1 MGWTRKRVD
10 AEGVYHTAHYV
21 GLDGKIR
28 TESGFT
34 YRADARDAVEDAEAA
49 LEQAALDQA
58 PSTDHDPAS
67 RHG

>member
-10 AEGVYHTAHYV
+10 AESVYYSAHYV
-21 GLDGKIR
+21 GSDGKIR

-34 YRADARDAVEDAEAA
+34 YRADARDAVEDAEET

-58 PSTDHDPAS
+58 PSTGHDPAS
-67 RHG
+67 RQD